1 MSTVAPSVTAVEPL
15 DHALAGPLAA
25 YCLRTAGPGRV
36 LLAAPELMPL
46 VAPLLAAGCDVACV
60 SASPV
65 AWLPQNIALYPT
77 VDAWQAAASPVDL
90 VVAWMSWPGATA
102 VEGASMA
109 SALLLASPA
118 GREDVTAGW
127 HSRAL
132 ADGWQRHTA
141 AFVLSGAPDG
151 LDVLAL
157 ARHGIAMHLPDDG
170 RLAGCHGLAAALI
183 RPGDAA
189 LATHADADGIWRI
202 PYEQSRC
209 SWLGVLSASPA
220 PVPPTNGMAWLA
232 PDAWQQARRN
242 VDVFITVVDGSCAD
256 REGLI
261 EQADAAL
268 VRSGRLVM
276 ILPIEAGGIAVE
288 ERLLAELERRQL
300 VLDRAWWQRTDH
312 QGGLGQF
319 IEIACDRSGR
329 LAIDAGAPALAD
341 TLILMAVKVNGAGVP
356 RDPKLSTPN
365 IVAFQ
370 RDYLDA
376 SVVRLIVAMGLR
388 LESAPARRQLALQ
401 ILETSPKESADHG
414 AALCVLMYDPVA
426 MESDRQQYLLS
437 LLAEYVAQRPG
448 NPTVLRWQVSL
459 AYAAAAYHHSAG
471 DLAAAARLYEKVL
484 GFDVLAFSPLLGT
497 KTTMAAVRL
506 GWIRFATG
514 DIDGARHAWSRG
526 LDEARRLSGQSDW
539 LEVAGHPDAPE
550 TFSLPEF
557 AAVLDE
563 AGRLASALRL
573 TAEVPLRPGL
583 TWQWANQSW
592 QQHLAEARAA
602 LVQRQ
607 AWQDQLQDAK
617 DWLDGQYHQLTAELD
632 RRSQVI
638 DTLTT
643 SNRGLATDNA
653 GVSAAFRLA
662 HQHAAQEKA
671 NLLREKSEMA
681 GEIGALSERVATLQ
695 RQLDATGADY
705 AQLSTHHQQ
714 LFDAAQDLSAA
725 TRAVLGTVPQS
736 KLPAESIAEEMSR
749 LAVSFDHVPL
759 KRQVRMLVRTLLSLL
774 GGKRSR

>member
-1 MSTVAPSVTAVEPL
+1 MSTVAPPVAPVEPL
-15 DHALAGPLAA
+15 DPALAGPLAA
-25 YCLRTAGPGRV
+25 YCLRAAGPGRV

-60 SASPV
+60 SPSPQ

-77 VDAWQAAASPVDL
+77 WDAWQAASTPVDL
-90 VVAWMSWPGATA
+90 LVAWTSWPGATA
-102 VEGASMA
+102 EGTA
-109 SALLLASPA
+109 SAASAMLLASPA
-118 GREDVTAGW
+118 GGEEMTAGW
-127 HSRAL
+127 HDRAR
-132 ADGWQRHTA
+132 ADGWQRHSA
-141 AFVLSGAPDG
+141 AFVMAGAPDG
-151 LDVLAL
+151 LAVLAL
-157 ARHGIAMHLPDDG
+157 ARHGVALQLADDG
-170 RLAGCHGLAAALI
+170 RLAGCHGLAAALV
-183 RPGDAA
+183 RPGDAV
-189 LATHADADGIWRI
+189 LATHADADGLWRI

-209 SWLGVLSASPA
+209 SWLGVLSAGPA
-220 PVPPTNGMAWLA
+220 PAPPTDGMAWLA

-242 VDVFITVVDGSCAD
+242 VDVYVTVLGDSSAD
-256 REGLI
+256 PVGLI
-261 EQADAAL
+261 EHADAAL

-288 ERLLAELERRQL
+288 ARLLAELEQRQL
-300 VLDRAWWQRTDH
+300 VLDRAWWQRTDRH
-312 QGGLGQF
+312 GGLGQF
-319 IEIACDRSGR
+319 IEIECDPSGR

-341 TLILMAVKVNGAGVP
+341 TLVLMAVKVNGAGVP
-356 RDPKLSTPN
+356 RDPELSAPN

-388 LESAPARRQLALQ
+388 LESAPARRQLAFR
-401 ILETSPKESADHG
+401 ILEASPQESADHG
-414 AALCVLMYDPVA
+414 AALCVLMYDAVA
-426 MESDRQQYLLS
+426 MASDRQGHLLS
-437 LLAEYVAQRPG
+437 LLADYIAQPAG

-459 AYAAAAYHHSAG
+459 TYAAAAFHHAAG
-471 DLAAAARLYEKVL
+471 DLARAAGLYEKVL

-497 KTTMAAVRL
+497 KTTTAAVRL
-506 GWIRFATG
+506 GWIRFANG
-514 DIDGARHAWSRG
+514 DIDRARDAWSRG
-526 LDEARRLSGQSDW
+526 LDEARRLSEQSDW
-539 LEVAGHPDAPE
+539 LEVAGHADAPE

-557 AAVLDE
+557 AAVMDE

-573 TAEVPLRPGL
+573 TAEAPVRPGL

-592 QQHLAEARAA
+592 QQQLAEARAA

-607 AWQDQLQDAK
+607 TWQDQLQDAK

-671 NLLREKSEMA
+671 DLLREKSKMA
-681 GEIGALSERVATLQ
+681 GEIGALSERIATLQ

>member
-1 MSTVAPSVTAVEPL
+1 MSTVAPPVAPVEPL
-15 DHALAGPLAA
+15 DPALAGPLAA

-36 LLAAPELMPL
+36 LLAAPELMSL
-46 VAPLLAAGCDVACV
+46 VAPLLAAGCEVACV
-60 SASPV
+60 SPSPE
-65 AWLPQNIALYPT
+65 AWLPQNIAVYPT
-77 VDAWQAAASPVDL
+77 WEAWQAASSPADL
-90 VVAWMSWPGATA
+90 LVAWTFWPGATA
-102 VEGASMA
+102 EGSASMA
-109 SALLLASPA
+109 SAMLLASPE
-118 GREDVTAGW
+118 GREEVAAEW
-127 HSRAL
+127 HGRAL
-132 ADGWQRHTA
+132 ADGWQRHSA
-141 AFVLSGAPDG
+141 AFVMSGAPDG

-157 ARHGIAMHLPDDG
+157 ARPGVAMQLADGG

-183 RPGDAA
+183 RPGDAV
-189 LATHADADGIWRI
+189 LATHADADGLWRI

-220 PVPPTNGMAWLA
+220 PAPSTDGIAWLA
-232 PDAWQQARRN
+232 PDVWQQTRRN
-242 VDVFITVVDGSCAD
+242 VDVFITVVDGSSAD
-256 REGLI
+256 QDGLI
-261 EQADAAL
+261 EHADSAL
-268 VRSGRLVM
+268 VRSGRLVV

-288 ERLLAELERRQL
+288 ERLLDELERRQL
-300 VLDRAWWQRTDH
+300 VLDRAWWQRTDR
-312 QGGLGQF
+312 QSGLGQF

-341 TLILMAVKVNGAGVP
+341 TLILMAVKVNGAGVA
-356 RDPKLSTPN
+356 RDPELSAPN

-388 LESAPARRQLALQ
+388 LESAPARRQLAFH

-414 AALCVLMYDPVA
+414 AALCVLMYDGVA
-426 MESDRQQYLLS
+426 MGGDRQDYLLS
-437 LLAEYVAQRPG
+437 LLADYLGQPPG

-459 AYAAAAYHHSAG
+459 TYAAAAFHHAAG
-471 DLAAAARLYEKVL
+471 DLATAASLYEKVL

-497 KTTMAAVRL
+497 KTTTAAVRL

-539 LEVAGHPDAPE
+539 LEVAGHADAPE

-573 TAEVPLRPGL
+573 TAEVPMRPGL

-592 QQHLAEARAA
+592 QQQLTEARAA

-617 DWLDGQYHQLTAELD
+617 NWLDGQYHQLTAELE
-632 RRSQVI
+632 RRAQAI
-638 DTLTT
+638 DALTT
-643 SNRGLATDNA
+643 SNCDLATDNA
-653 GVSAAFRLA
+653 GVRAAFRLA
-662 HQHAAQEKA
+662 HLHAVQEK
-671 NLLREKSEMA
+671 EDM
-681 GEIGALSERVATLQ
+681 ERQ
-695 RQLDATGADY
+695 RDAARSDY
-705 AQLSTHHQQ
+705 AELAAHHQR

-749 LAVSFDHVPL
+749 LAASFDQVPL
-759 KRQVRMLVRTLLSLL
+759 KRQLRMLMRTLASLL
-774 GGKRSR
+774 GGKQER